1 MDMYNSYVANTEIDL
16 RNTGLIERTTH
27 IYKAWTDSLGDVH
40 LDVQINCTNK
50 EDGEGC
56 QWIIPDLCI
65 PMDGIIH
72 LKTINEPKY
81 CTPISTRAWLEPC
94 RDITIQQ
101 GHSMSPLMP
110 SEKISS
116 PYYVAVQRLDP
127 PVKEMTLEEI
137 EQKLGYKVQIV
148 PESQLKRSKYDHS
161 RRGKK
166 KC

>member
-1 MDMYNSYVANTEIDL
+1 MDLYSSYVANTEIDL
-16 RNTGLIERTTH
+16 RNAELIERTTH

-40 LDVQINCTNK
+40 LDVQIDCTGK
-50 EDGEGC
+50 DGGY

-65 PMDGIIH
+65 PMDGIIY

-81 CTPISTRAWLEPC
+81 CTPISTQAWFEPR

-101 GHSMSPLMP
+101 GYSMSPLVP
-110 SEKISS
+110 SKKISL

-137 EQKLGYKVQIV
+137 EQKLGYRVQVVSEKSI
-148 PESQLKRSKYDHS
+148 
-161 RRGKK
+161 KK
-166 KC
+166 E

>member
-1 MDMYNSYVANTEIDL
+1 MDIYNSYVSNTEIDL
-16 RNTGLIERTTH
+16 RNAGLIERTTH
-27 IYKAWTDSLGDVH
+27 IYRAWTDSIGDVH
-40 LDVQINCTNK
+40 LDVQIDCTDK
-50 EDGEGC
+50 DGEGH

-81 CTPISTRAWLEPC
+81 CTPISTQAWFEP
-94 RDITIQQ
+94 RRNIIIQQ
-101 GHSMSPLMP
+101 GHSRTPLAS

-127 PVKEMTLEEI
+127 PVKETTLEEI